1 MEVFFVHVAHAAGHY
16 THQKLVLYSWRIFI
30 DLDEAEKAKY
40 CNPTEALTP
49 PLLFMPPSF
58 IKTRRVA
65 S

>member
-1 MEVFFVHVAHAAGHY
+1 MEVFFAHVAHAAGHY

-49 PLLFMPPSF
+49 LYYSCHLLLLRPGE
-58 IKTRRVA
+58 
-65 S
+65 